1 MKANDTLGIT
11 TNSFTFTCDQD
22 NHATNH
28 TYPRS
33 GYGHT
38 FVSATAGAAFTG
50 GSYAHNFV
58 SAGTDSIYVTQSG
71 AKLTPTN
78 AAYNA
83 ETGNMV
89 LTFGSN
95 HGLVAGTNTVGIAT
109 NSITLTCE
117 RDNHATEH
125 TYPRSTDPVHGL
137 TNVAIGATTLDTI
150 TVNVLSLIHI

>member
-1 MKANDTLGIT
+1 MCIRDSYG
-11 TNSFTFTCDQD
+11 SD
-22 NHATNH
+22 H

-33 GYGHT
+33 GYAHT

-58 SAGTDSIYVTQSG
+58 SATAESIYVTQSG
-71 AKLTPTN
+71 VKLTPTN

-95 HGLVAGTNTVGIAT
+95 HGLVAGSNTVGIAT
-109 NSITLTCE
+109 NSITLTCD
-117 RDNHATEH
+117 RDNHATNH
-125 TYPRSTDPVHGL
+125 SYPRSTDPVHGL

-150 TVNVLSLIHI
+150 TVNVGVSQIVSKNITAATYDLES